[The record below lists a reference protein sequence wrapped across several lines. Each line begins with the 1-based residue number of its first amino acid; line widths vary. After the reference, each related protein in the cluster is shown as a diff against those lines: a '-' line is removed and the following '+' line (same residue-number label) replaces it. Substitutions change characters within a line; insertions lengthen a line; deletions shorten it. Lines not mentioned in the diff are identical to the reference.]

1 MYFIFSFLGKQFVQK
16 GPSGSIKVPKMNQN
30 KKNDIKILFAKDDDG
45 NCKIGKPCVEG
56 NIDYSLL
63 KDCVKGKK
71 IEVFKKKR
79 SKRFKKKQGHRQQ
92 YSTIAINSIKI

>member
-1 MYFIFSFLGKQFVQK
+1 MYFIFNFLGKQFVQK
-16 GPSGSIKVPKMNQN
+16 GPSSNIKVPKINQN

-45 NCKIGKPCVEG
+45 NFKIGKPCIEG
-56 NIDYSLL
+56 NVDYSIL
-63 KDCVKGKK
+63 KDCVKDKK

-92 YSTIAINSIKI
+92 YSTISINSIKI